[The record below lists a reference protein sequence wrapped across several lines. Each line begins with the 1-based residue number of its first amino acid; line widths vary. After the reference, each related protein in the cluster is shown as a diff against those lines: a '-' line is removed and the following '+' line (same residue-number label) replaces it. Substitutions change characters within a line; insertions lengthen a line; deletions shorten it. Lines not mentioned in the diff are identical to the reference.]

1 MRRLEERAGPAP
13 ALRMGR
19 VSVCAPPN
27 YAPAVALAARRPAR
41 PGILYNLVSTRH

>member
-1 MRRLEERAGPAP
+1 MRRLEGWAGPAP
-13 ALRMGR
+13 ARRRGR
-19 VSVCAPPN
+19 ASVCAPPN